1 MRAAT
6 GEQHMKR
13 IVVKRSP
20 VHGKGVF
27 ALRPIRAGERV
38 MEYKGEVTTWRRA
51 AARLRR
57 GGAIGHTFVFGLSS
71 GRVIDGSR
79 GGNSA
84 RWLNH
89 ACDANCEAIEQ
100 DDRIFIHAR
109 TDIAVGAEL
118 FIEYGLSVDEPLT
131 PEVLSAYRC
140 HCGALSCST
149 SMLASVSR
157 PERTAHRY
165 PARRKV

>member
-1 MRAAT
+1 
-6 GEQHMKR
+6 MKR
-13 IVVKRSP
+13 IVARRSP
-20 VHGKGVF
+20 VHGKGLF
-27 ALRPIRAGERV
+27 ALRAISAGDRV
-38 MEYKGEVTTWRRA
+38 LEYKGEVTTWRRA

-57 GGAIGHTFVFGLSS
+57 GGSMGHTFIFGLSS

-89 ACDANCEAIEQ
+89 ACDANCEAIERN
-100 DDRIFIHAR
+100 DRIFIHAL
-109 TDIAVGAEL
+109 TDIAAGAEL

-131 PEVLSAYRC
+131 PEVLAQYRC

-149 SMLASVSR
+149 SMLACITRSTHQDTLHQKKSR
-157 PERTAHRY
+157 R
-165 PARRKV
+165 